1 MIVALDRGQ
10 VTRTQVA
17 AGVVFSREYAVDV
30 VEAGYQALLGRGV
43 DASNPTEAQNVQTL
57 ADQKGKLTRVTFEQ
71 RMRNGDWRQRKREI
85 YDNGNSAV
93 ILPYDAQRQ
102 TVLLTRRLRLP
113 IYLQDGLESSVEA
126 CAGKLDGEKAE
137 TRIIKEM
144 EEELGYRIGTVERLF
159 ELYVSPA
166 AVMEKIEYFTCAY
179 SPADKVSEGGGL
191 AEEGED
197 IEVIEAT
204 LEEAVAM
211 IAAGEIIDAKT
222 VVLVHF
228 LTGRVRG

>member
-1 MIVALDRGQ
+1 MKKDSQTVRIKD
-10 VTRTQVA
+10 
-17 AGVVFSREYAVDV
+17 
-30 VEAGYQALLGRGV
+30 
-43 DASNPTEAQNVQTL
+43 VQTL

-71 RMRNGDWRQRKREI
+71 RTRSGDWRQRKREI

-102 TVLLTRRLRLP
+102 TVLLTRQLRLP
-113 IYLQDGLESSVEA
+113 MYLQDGLESSVEA
-126 CAGKLDGEKAE
+126 CAGKLDDEKAE

-144 EEELGYRIGTVERLF
+144 EEELGYRIGIVERLF

-197 IEVIEAT
+197 IEVIEST
-204 LEEAVAM
+204 LAEAAAM
-211 IAAGEIIDAKT
+211 IEAGEIIDAKT
-222 VVLVHF
+222 VVLVQF
-228 LTGRVRG
+228 LRGRVRG

>member
-1 MIVALDRGQ
+1 MKKDSQTVRIKDM
-10 VTRTQVA
+10 
-17 AGVVFSREYAVDV
+17 
-30 VEAGYQALLGRGV
+30 
-43 DASNPTEAQNVQTL
+43 QTL

-71 RMRNGDWRQRKREI
+71 RTRSGDWRQRKREI

-102 TVLLTRRLRLP
+102 TVLLTRQLRLP
-113 IYLQDGLESSVEA
+113 MYLQDGLESSVEA
-126 CAGKLDGEKAE
+126 CAGKLDDEKAE

-197 IEVIEAT
+197 IEVIEST
-204 LEEAVAM
+204 LAEAAAM
-211 IAAGEIIDAKT
+211 IEAGEIIDAKT
-222 VVLVHF
+222 VVLVQF
-228 LTGRVRG
+228 LRGRVRG

>member
-1 MIVALDRGQ
+1 MKKDSQTVRIKD
-10 VTRTQVA
+10 
-17 AGVVFSREYAVDV
+17 
-30 VEAGYQALLGRGV
+30 
-43 DASNPTEAQNVQTL
+43 VQTL

-71 RMRNGDWRQRKREI
+71 RTRSGDWRQRKREI

-102 TVLLTRRLRLP
+102 TVLLTRQLRLP
-113 IYLQDGLESSVEA
+113 MYLQDGLESSVEA
-126 CAGKLDGEKAE
+126 CAGKLDDEKAE

-204 LEEAVAM
+204 LAKAAAM
-211 IAAGEIIDAKT
+211 IEAGEIIDAKT
-222 VVLVHF
+222 VVLVQF
-228 LTGRVRG
+228 LRGRVRG